1 MPLKSTKN
9 SKKKNA
15 LYYVYVHFVP
25 NIHFDAVDMKINDF
39 YIW

>member
-9 SKKKNA
+9 SKKNA